1 MCLERGLA
9 FRFLAGHVP
18 ADAVLRLTVAFRL
31 FERRVD
37 SPPRANGHSV
47 KAAVLLDDEI
57 LGETHS
63 VGPKASKLV
72 PLQFRCVRHIS
83 HFNVPGFICSQDS

>member
-31 FERRVD
+31 FER
-37 SPPRANGHSV
+37 
-47 KAAVLLDDEI
+47 L
-57 LGETHS
+57 
-63 VGPKASKLV
+63 VGGPHA
-72 PLQFRCVRHIS
+72 
-83 HFNVPGFICSQDS
+83 